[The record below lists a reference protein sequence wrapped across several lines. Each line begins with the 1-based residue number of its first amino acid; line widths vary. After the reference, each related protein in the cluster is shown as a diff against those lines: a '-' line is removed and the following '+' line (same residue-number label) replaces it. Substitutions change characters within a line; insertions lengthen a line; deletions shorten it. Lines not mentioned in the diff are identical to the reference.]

1 MKPKVL
7 VILGPTSTGK
17 TTLAIKLAKEFNG
30 EIINADAFQVYK
42 ELNIGVNKPTTKEQ
56 KEVKFHLLNEVS
68 IKDKWDIKEFQDKA
82 YKCIEMIINNNHLP
96 IICGGSSMYVDSLI
110 KNYDLS
116 KSPKRTNDYDHLNV
130 NELYNMLSKY
140 NKELADKNIGNHKRL
155 SRALEIVGNTKY
167 KSHLTR
173 PSEYDYKIILSSVE
187 DRKKLYDKINSKVD
201 EMMKEG
207 WIDEVK
213 SLININ
219 DLSSLNAFKAIGYSQ
234 IYDFVTGKS
243 KLNLDLIKQKS
254 RRYAKRQITWNKN
267 HYSNY
272 ILFNQNNYNN
282 VVEEIAKWIK

>member
-1 MKPKVL
+1 
-7 VILGPTSTGK
+7 
-17 TTLAIKLAKEFNG
+17 
-30 EIINADAFQVYK
+30 
-42 ELNIGVNKPTTKEQ
+42 
-56 KEVKFHLLNEVS
+56 
-68 IKDKWDIKEFQDKA
+68 
-82 YKCIEMIINNNHLP
+82 
-96 IICGGSSMYVDSLI
+96 MYVDSLI